1 MSDASEHEAKSTGEE
16 NSRSLEQEIE
26 SLRLHPDDADSL
38 RKMVREAEARIGIPR
53 LNPVT
58 LGRHA
63 PVIRMPIAGVPR
75 TFNAGRM
82 LVIVTMF
89 ALLFSLLQWAKA
101 PMPVYPVVGGFCAA
115 IVLGQMLLFGGRQ
128 PRAASCIAGGC
139 SMPLIALVIAVFE
152 DGNRLIG
159 ELRAAP
165 MDMLSSLACPALGAA
180 VFGVLAGYVIGT
192 FCAGVF
198 LIVDR
203 RWNAGQIVPDVPVDA
218 LVLSEDGM
226 EQDSSTPND
235 YTEGDPWADT

>member
-1 MSDASEHEAKSTGEE
+1 
-16 NSRSLEQEIE
+16 
-26 SLRLHPDDADSL
+26 
-38 RKMVREAEARIGIPR
+38 
-53 LNPVT
+53 
-58 LGRHA
+58 
-63 PVIRMPIAGVPR
+63 
-75 TFNAGRM
+75 
-82 LVIVTMF
+82 
-89 ALLFSLLQWAKA
+89 
-101 PMPVYPVVGGFCAA
+101 
-115 IVLGQMLLFGGRQ
+115 
-128 PRAASCIAGGC
+128 
-139 SMPLIALVIAVFE
+139 MPLIALVIAVFE

-226 EQDSSTPND
+226 EQDSSTPERLHRRRSLGRHIRNLK
-235 YTEGDPWADT
+235 